1 MRNKLYIYLGSI
13 IFITLIFSI
22 SLPSFLAKFDELYLL
37 GTHELK
43 KMDLNLD
50 SEAKDIPLVQRIYDI
65 YDGIYSADESEIA
78 SVVQIMATSDEQK
91 IILEQLKELIEKKV
105 LVNNDDYITDKVESV
120 YVKMIYSA
128 IVQNLKEYVIN
139 FRDQQISLW
148 WDIESNKIIS
158 IKIIGNGQIRVND
171 NKEDILRGYSS
182 YLNLDLLGDWVIESD
197 VIQSNKSSLIIKADI
212 LNNKIEQY
220 LSIIPKLAQIQ

>member
-1 MRNKLYIYLGSI
+1 
-13 IFITLIFSI
+13 
-22 SLPSFLAKFDELYLL
+22 
-37 GTHELK
+37 
-43 KMDLNLD
+43 MDLKLD

-65 YDGIYSADESEIA
+65 YDGIYSTDESEIA
-78 SVVQIMATSDEQK
+78 SVVQIIATSDEQK

-120 YVKMIYSA
+120 YVKMIYSE

-171 NKEDILRGYSS
+171 NKEDLLRGYSS

-220 LSIIPKLAQIQ
+220 LYIIPKLAQIQ

>member
-1 MRNKLYIYLGSI
+1 
-13 IFITLIFSI
+13 
-22 SLPSFLAKFDELYLL
+22 
-37 GTHELK
+37 
-43 KMDLNLD
+43 
-50 SEAKDIPLVQRIYDI
+50 
-65 YDGIYSADESEIA
+65 
-78 SVVQIMATSDEQK
+78 
-91 IILEQLKELIEKKV
+91 
-105 LVNNDDYITDKVESV
+105 
-120 YVKMIYSA
+120 MIYSA

-171 NKEDILRGYSS
+171 NKEDLLRGYSS